1 MLALIINSVPE
12 FYFYLRNLFYKNPL
26 SSNERSEELNRILK
40 TLPENPGIYKYFDST
55 NKIIYIGKAKNI
67 KKRVHS
73 YFTKI
78 HDNRKTSMLVNKITN
93 IEFTLVDSEID
104 ALLLENSLIKKHQP
118 KFNVNLKDDKTY
130 PSIKITKERFPK
142 FYPTRNRIKDGSEYF
157 GPYANISMMYTIMD
171 LIRATIPTR
180 NCNLNLSEAN
190 IKAHKFK
197 VCLEYHIGNCKGP
210 CEGNQSEEEYLISI
224 TQIREILKGNIG
236 KVLAYLKQ
244 HMQTA
249 SIEMR
254 FEEAAF
260 LKQKLDRL
268 ENYQS
273 KSTIV
278 SNTITNIDIFSIA
291 EDDKYA
297 FVNFLKVVNGMII
310 QTKTLEYKKNL
321 EESAAEI
328 LEIAIA
334 EVRETLDSDAK
345 EIIVPFAL
353 ELSDPDIQFVVPRAG
368 EKKKLLDL
376 STKNALYFKK
386 ERLEQY
392 EKLNPDV
399 RIDRLLG
406 VMRDDLRLKELPRHI
421 ECFDN
426 SNFQGSY
433 PVSAM
438 VCFKDGK
445 PSKKDYRHFN
455 VQTVVGPDDFA
466 TMYEVITRRYRR
478 LRDEAEA
485 YPQLI
490 IVDGGKGQLS
500 SAVQA
505 LKDLGLYG
513 KIAVVGIA
521 KRLEEIYYPEDPLPL
536 YIDKKSETLRII
548 QQMRDEVHRFGITH
562 HRKRRDKGTLK
573 NELEGIKGIGPETA
587 EQLLRELKS
596 VKKIKEAPLEL
607 LENIVGKSKARMVKE
622 YFNSPLS

>member
-1 MLALIINSVPE
+1 
-12 FYFYLRNLFYKNPL
+12 L
-26 SSNERSEELNRILK
+26 STNERSEEISRILK
-40 TLPENPGIYKYFDST
+40 TLPENPGIYKYYDVE
-55 NKIIYIGKAKNI
+55 NKILYIGKAKNL
-67 KKRVHS
+67 KKRVSS
-73 YFTKI
+73 YFNKV
-78 HDNRKTSMLVNKITN
+78 HDNRKTEVLVSKIHS

-104 ALLLENSLIKKHQP
+104 ALLLENSLIKKYQP
-118 KFNVNLKDDKTY
+118 RFNINLKDDRTY
-130 PSIKITKERFPK
+130 PSIKITRERFPK

-157 GPYANISMMYTIMD
+157 GPYANIGMMYTIMD
-171 LIRATIPTR
+171 LIRTTIPTR

-210 CEGNQSEEEYLISI
+210 CEGYQSEEDYLNAIA
-224 TQIREILKGNIG
+224 QIREILKGNIG
-236 KVLAYLKQ
+236 KVIAYLKQ
-244 HMQTA
+244 KMHQA
-249 SIEMR
+249 SAEMH
-254 FEEAAF
+254 FEEAA
-260 LKQKLDRL
+260 LMKHKLDSL

-278 SNTITNIDIFSIA
+278 SSTITNIDVFSIA
-291 EDDKYA
+291 EDEKYA
-297 FVNFLKVVNGMII
+297 FVNFLKVVNGMIT
-310 QTKTLEYKKNL
+310 QTKTLEYKKIL
-321 EESAAEI
+321 DESAGEI
-328 LEIAIA
+328 LEMAIA
-334 EVRETLDSDAK
+334 EVRETLESDAS

-353 ELSDPDIQFVVPRAG
+353 ELSDPSITFVIPKAG

-376 STKNALYFKK
+376 STKNAMYYKK

-399 RIDRLLG
+399 RIDRVLG

-426 SNFQGSY
+426 SNFQGAY

-438 VCFKDGK
+438 VCFRDGK
-445 PSKKDYRHFN
+445 PSKKEYRHYN
-455 VQTVVGPDDFA
+455 VQTVEGPDDFA

-478 LRDEAEA
+478 LQDEQQP

-500 SAVQA
+500 SATQA

-513 KIAVVGIA
+513 QIAIVGIA
-521 KRLEEIYYPEDPLPL
+521 KRLEEIYYPDDSTPL

-573 NELEGIKGIGPETA
+573 NELEAIKGIGPETA

-596 VKKIKEAPLEL
+596 VKKIKEASPEL
-607 LENIVGKSKARMVKE
+607 LENILGKAKASLVIN
-622 YFNSPLS
+622 YFKQ